1 MMNKAFFML
10 TWVLPVCVAAAETEN
25 RATFGVVAGELTPAL
40 RVYTGV
46 EQGVMVRSVQP
57 GSPAEQ
63 VGVKRGDVIVKLDG
77 QPMPNRDAMAAF
89 LLKCV
94 PGETVTATLSFGGQL
109 RDVVVKLLPR
119 PMMDDASPSTAEAA
133 VGGDR
138 LHRPMVVSDDIR
150 RQFRER
156 RRNICAHFATLP
168 ESFDTEKVTDE
179 LQAIRDLARDSNPG
193 GAGWMVGRAG
203 VAAVQFRDSAGTLL
217 LRGADNKLTLEV
229 YDAAGQ
235 LVQRIGLNSTEE
247 RRQIPSEVLQ
257 RLRKL

>member
-1 MMNKAFFML
+1 MNKIFYLL
-10 TWVLPVCVAAAETEN
+10 TCLLPIYAHAAEAER

-46 EQGVMVRSVQP
+46 EQGVMVRAVWP

-77 QPMPNRDAMAAF
+77 QDIPNRDTMAAF
-89 LLKCV
+89 LRKRM
-94 PGETVTATLSFGGQL
+94 PGETVTATLSFGGHV
-109 RDVVVKLLPR
+109 REAGVKLLPR
-119 PMMDDASPSTAEAA
+119 PTGNADSPSTAEAA

-138 LHRPMVVSDDIR
+138 LHRPMAVSDDIR

-168 ESFDTEKVTDE
+168 DSFDTEKVTDE

-203 VAAVQFRDSAGTLL
+203 VAAVQFRDAAGTLL
-217 LRGADNKLTLEV
+217 LRGSDNKLTLEV
-229 YDAAGQ
+229 YDKDGKLEQSIA
-235 LVQRIGLNSTEE
+235 LNNLEE
-247 RRQIPSEVLQ
+247 IRAIPPAILS
-257 RLRKL
+257 RLKAL